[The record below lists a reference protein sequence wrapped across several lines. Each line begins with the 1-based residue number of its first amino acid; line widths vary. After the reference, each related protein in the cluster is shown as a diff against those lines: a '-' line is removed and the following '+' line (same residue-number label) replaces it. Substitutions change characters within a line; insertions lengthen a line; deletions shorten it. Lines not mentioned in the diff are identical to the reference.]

1 MTIKITQ
8 QRVDRGRTESLSDVL
23 GGQTS
28 TIVTF
33 SVAQLN
39 ALNTYLAK
47 IRAGAD
53 TSTVETAIT
62 ALP

>member
-1 MTIKITQ
+1 MTIKLTQ

-23 GGQTS
+23 GGNTS

-33 SVAQLN
+33 SVAQLS

-47 IRAGAD
+47 IQAGA
-53 TSTVETAIT
+53 TTTTVETAIN

>member
-8 QRVDRGRTESLSDVL
+8 QRVDRGRTESLADVL
-23 GGQTS
+23 GGQSS

-33 SVAQLN
+33 TVAQLN
-39 ALNTYLAK
+39 AVNTYLAK
-47 IRAGAD
+47 IQAGAN
-53 TSTVETAIT
+53 TSTVETAIN

>member
-1 MTIKITQ
+1 MTIKLTQ
-8 QRVDRGRTESLSDVL
+8 QRVDAGRTESLADVL
-23 GGQTS
+23 GGNMS

-33 SVAQLN
+33 SAAQLA

-47 IRAGAD
+47 IRAGAN
-53 TSTVETAIT
+53 TSTVETAIN

>member
-8 QRVDRGRTESLSDVL
+8 QRVDRGRTESLADVL

-33 SVAQLN
+33 SAAQL
-39 ALNTYLAK
+39 AAVNTYLAK
-47 IRAGAD
+47 IQAGA
-53 TSTVETAIT
+53 TTTTVETAIN
-62 ALP
+62 ALE

>member
-1 MTIKITQ
+1 MTIKIIQ
-8 QRVDRGRTESLSDVL
+8 QRVDRGRTESTSDVL
-23 GGQTS
+23 GGNMS

-33 SVAQLN
+33 SVAQLT

-47 IRAGAD
+47 IQAGAN
-53 TSTVETAIT
+53 TTTVETAIN